1 MKTEKI
7 VILANAASRTLN
19 RAELAATAGH
29 INRFLPCETVFTTS
43 IENACET
50 ACRLS
55 ADPACLV
62 AACGGDGTIHTV
74 INSVV
79 PEAITG
85 IIPAGTANVIARE
98 LGIPVQ
104 MREAGKL
111 LLTGAAQK
119 CDLGTCNGRKFV
131 FVAGIGFDAVVAGA
145 VSPTLKKLFGRYA
158 YHIAGLQQF
167 CLYRPPVL
175 SVRVDDRPE
184 EFTGHFAIFA
194 NMRRYGGDLFFAPEA
209 RYDDGILNMVLVE
222 DFSMRT
228 MLRLLNFARRNG
240 LQPPQSVRMLTGR
253 KFHVRA
259 SQPTPYQLDGE
270 VFAATSEF
278 TIGLAEHQARLI
290 TS

>member
-7 VILANAASRTLN
+7 AILANAASRTLN
-19 RAELAATAGH
+19 RAELAATASH
-29 INRFLPCETVFTTS
+29 INRFLPCETIFTTS
-43 IENACET
+43 IENARET
-50 ACRLS
+50 AQSLS

-119 CDLGTCNGRKFV
+119 CDLGTCNGRKFI
-131 FVAGIGFDAVVAGA
+131 FVAGIGFDAVVADA

-167 CLYRPPVL
+167 CFYRPPTL
-175 SVRVDDRPE
+175 RIRVDDGPD
-184 EFTGHFAIFA
+184 EFTGRFAIFA
-194 NMRRYGGDLFFAPEA
+194 NMRRYGGDLFFAPDA

-228 MLRLLNFARRNG
+228 MLQLLNFARRNG
-240 LQPPQSVRMLTGR
+240 PQPPDGVRTLTGR
-253 KFHVRA
+253 KFHVTA
-259 SQPTPYQLDGE
+259 SEPAPYQLDGE
-270 VFAATSEF
+270 VFAAAAEF
-278 TIGLAEHQARLI
+278 TIGSAEHQARLI

>member
-1 MKTEKI
+1 MKTERI

-19 RAELAATAGH
+19 RAELAAATGH
-29 INRFLPCETVFTTS
+29 INRFLPCETIFTTS

-50 ACRLS
+50 AQRLS

-79 PEAITG
+79 PEAVTG

-104 MREAGKL
+104 MHEAGKL

-119 CDLGTCNGRKFV
+119 CDLGTCNGRKFI

-167 CLYRPPVL
+167 CFYRPPTL
-175 SVRVDDRPE
+175 KIKVDDRPG

-194 NMRRYGGDLFFAPEA
+194 NMRRYGGDLFFAPDA
-209 RYDDGILNMVLVE
+209 RYDDGTLNMVLVE

-240 LQPPQSVRMLTGR
+240 PKPVHGVKTLTGR
-253 KFHVRA
+253 KFHVKA
-259 SQPTPYQLDGE
+259 SEPTPFQLDGE
-270 VFAATSEF
+270 VFAAAAEF
-278 TIGLAEHQARLI
+278 TIGLAEHQTRFI